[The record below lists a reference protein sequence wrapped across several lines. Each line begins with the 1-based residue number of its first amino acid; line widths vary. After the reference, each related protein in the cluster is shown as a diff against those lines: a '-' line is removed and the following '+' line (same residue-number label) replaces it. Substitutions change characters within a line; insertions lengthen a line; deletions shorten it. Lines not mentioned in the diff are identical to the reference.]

1 MKRIKKGEL
10 YRHVD
15 GFLKT
20 KGVELKPGSYTE
32 RIQRVCGLLSD
43 VINTSQDG
51 LERAKA
57 ETEKR
62 LDKMRQVIHEKT
74 APKAAPS
81 ATPPPASTPSSN
93 PPTPPQPRT
102 KRAAKN
108 ARNKTTRP
116 SLARKPRTK

>member
-1 MKRIKKGEL
+1 MKRIKKNEL

-20 KGVELKPGSYTE
+20 KGVELKPGSYTD

-43 VINTSQDG
+43 VINTSQGG

-62 LDKMRQVIHEKT
+62 LEKVRQVIHEKT
-74 APKAAPS
+74 APKAAQSSAPPS
-81 ATPPPASTPSSN
+81 ASSAKPN
-93 PPTPPQPRT
+93 RPTSRPRA
-102 KRAAKN
+102 KRTAEAMPKEAKRR
-108 ARNKTTRP
+108 AVVK
-116 SLARKPRTK
+116 KPGTG